1 LAVEKV
7 ITGLDFNPI
16 SLQLAAA
23 QLIAGNHSI
32 SYKNIGLHRM
42 EYGPRP
48 DGTVAVGSLELLGQ
62 TAIVARKDEWNHD
75 YDKINQLDSKRVN
88 LSKGD
93 DPLLEAPVEAVND
106 VRLVVMNPPFTN
118 RSKQG
123 EKFPKETQQKMRAKA
138 DSLEATL
145 IKHDPEMVE
154 FADKNSIE
162 PLFVMLADNCLN
174 HTNGVLSII
183 TPTISMTATSAKT
196 KRRILAKRFYIHTI
210 LTSHV
215 LGQVNLSQDTAINES
230 ILIAHRYEGA
240 KPPTRIISLDRMP
253 LNEDDVAEFHECLL
267 RCKGGLI
274 QNGWGEVSEWP
285 ADYAENGDWSAAV
298 WRSPK
303 LAEESSKFANM
314 ESLISLR
321 DQKMIPAATGQ
332 VLRGDFQR
340 SDPDMSGSFPILKSK
355 GGGAQTKIM
364 AIPDEHW
371 IPKNQTIEMEIFN
384 EKEHHKTN
392 KILRKAGFLL
402 ITAGQGTSSARL
414 TAVASD
420 QKYVGN
426 GWMPVVNL
434 MPNQAKAA
442 AVFLNST
449 AGRLQIMRHPGKS
462 LLFPSFSAKEVAEVR
477 VPDLSD
483 KHIVELLAE
492 CWGHT
497 KDMQVPQFRDGECE
511 VRRLWDHAVATAL
524 GWNEGELSSLREL
537 LHKEPFVRG
546 RGYNQYE

>member
-1 LAVEKV
+1 
-7 ITGLDFNPI
+7 
-16 SLQLAAA
+16 
-23 QLIAGNHSI
+23 
-32 SYKNIGLHRM
+32 M

-123 EKFPKETQQKMRAKA
+123 EKFPKEIQRKMRAKA
-138 DSLEATL
+138 DSLGDALTN
-145 IKHDPEMVE
+145 HDPEMLE

-162 PLFVMLADNCLN
+162 PLFVMLADKCLN
-174 HTNGVLSII
+174 HNNGILSMI

-215 LGQVNLSQDTAINES
+215 PSQVNLSQDTGINDS
-230 ILIAHRYEGA
+230 IFVAHRFEGTR
-240 KPPTRIISLDRMP
+240 PPTRIISLDRMP
-253 LNEDDVAEFHECLL
+253 LNEHEVAEFHECLL

-285 ADYAENGDWSAAV
+285 TNQVEDGDWSAAV

-303 LAEESSKFANM
+303 LAAEASKFENM

-340 SDPDMSGSFPILKSK
+340 SDPETSGSFPILKST
-355 GGGAQTKIM
+355 GGGAQTKIK
-364 AIPDEHW
+364 AVPDEHW
-371 IPKNQTIEMEIFN
+371 IPKNQAIEMGIFN
-384 EKEHHKTN
+384 EEEHPKTN
-392 KILRKAGFLL
+392 KILKKAGYLL
-402 ITAGQGTSSARL
+402 ITAGQNTSSARL

-420 QKYVGN
+420 EKYVGN
-426 GWMPVVNL
+426 GWMPIANL
-434 MPNQAKAA
+434 NPSQAKAA

-449 AGRLQIMRHPGKS
+449 AGRLQIMRHPGKN

-483 KHIVELLAE
+483 KHIVELLAD
-492 CWGHT
+492 CWEQT
-497 KDMQVPQFRDGECE
+497 KDIQAPQFRDGECE
-511 VRRLWDHAVATAL
+511 VRRLWDHAVATSL
-524 GWNEGELSSLREL
+524 GWNEVKLSNLRKL